1 MLSFITY
8 KDAHE
13 QLEIIADEQGINE
26 LIEYLE
32 YVKKS
37 EDHMHLIEGNE
48 LDIYKIEGKRK
59 GKTLSAK
66 HVRIEFSSSEK
77 WKE

>member
-8 KDAHE
+8 KDAPK
-13 QLEIIADEQGINE
+13 QLEIVADEQGINE
-26 LIEYLE
+26 LIEYLV
-32 YVKKS
+32 YVKQSK
-37 EDHMHLIEGNE
+37 DHMHLLEGNE

-59 GKTLSAK
+59 GKTFSAK
-66 HVRIEFSSSEK
+66 HVRIEFNTLEM